1 MHSDS
6 DDDSTTGSDGM
17 PENPKTAL
25 TFFIDSMVNAGGRRS
40 FELIE
45 KWQRMSDDEKAPYVK
60 QAADDELRFKRELRE
75 MLMLNVRERASV
87 NPKTAWTIIL
97 DEQRALRPQADIP
110 DAWAAM
116 SDEQKAPYHK
126 RYQDQLNAM
135 SADDIRMMR
144 MTRSKRRD
152 KITPSPFMLF
162 SAEKRESV
170 TKSNHGAMMT
180 QVAAIIGKMWIEL
193 SPEEKK
199 HWTCMRAQLKIEQDL
214 RELQL

>member
-6 DDDSTTGSDGM
+6 DDSSDDDITTGSDGM

-40 FELIE
+40 FELNE

-75 MLMLNVRERASV
+75 MLMQDVRERASV
-87 NPKTAWTIIL
+87 NSKTAWTIFM

-116 SDEQKAPYHK
+116 SDEQKAP
-126 RYQDQLNAM
+126 YQDQLNAM

-152 KITPSPFMLF
+152 KITPSPFMIF

-170 TKSNHGAMMT
+170 VKSNHGAMMT
-180 QVAAIIGKMWIEL
+180 QVW
-193 SPEEKK
+193 
-199 HWTCMRAQLKIEQDL
+199 QDVD
-214 RELQL
+214 